1 VIEREA
7 ARFMSDAPILEY
19 ARTLLGKPGSRYAVA
34 TPALIL
40 DVDVLDRNIH
50 RMAERAQAAK
60 LQLRPHAKSH
70 KCSFIAKRQIAAGA
84 VGVCCAKLGEAEA
97 LAEAGVDSILITSP
111 IAGELSAQRAVQLA
125 GSLRD
130 FRIVVDHP
138 AQVAWLDLAAREANL
153 RLDVLIDVDVGFA
166 RTGVANPAA
175 AVALAQAIR
184 QSSTLRLRGVQGYGG
199 HLQHLPGFERRR
211 SATEVSTAKLAAAVD
226 ALRES
231 GHEVETIT
239 GGGTGSFASDVSCGI
254 LNEIQPGS
262 YLFMDRQY
270 REALG
275 VDPDGA
281 FERSLCVQAQVIS
294 VNAPAFVTVDAGLK
308 AFATEGPAPRPV
320 TQGYEEAKYAFM
332 GDEHGAVT
340 RPTRDVAPG
349 ERIEFEVPHCDPTV
363 DRYDGMYLV
372 RGDVLI
378 DWIEIEARGR
388 SQ

>member
-1 VIEREA
+1 MSEA
-7 ARFMSDAPILEY
+7 PVLEH

-40 DVDVLDRNIH
+40 DVDILDRNIH
-50 RMAERAQAAK
+50 RMAQRAQAAR
-60 LQLRPHAKSH
+60 LQLRPHAKCH
-70 KCSFIAKRQIAAGA
+70 KSSFIAKRQLAAGA

-97 LAEAGVDSILITSP
+97 LAEAGIDSVLITSP
-111 IAGELSAQRAVQLA
+111 IAGDLSAQRAAQLA
-125 GSLRD
+125 ASLRD
-130 FRIVVDHP
+130 FRVVVDHP
-138 AQVAWLDLAAREANL
+138 AQVAWLERAAMSASVRI
-153 RLDVLIDVDVGFA
+153 DVLIDVDVGIA
-166 RTGVANPAA
+166 RTGVANPQA

-184 QSSTLRLRGVQGYGG
+184 SSKALRLRGVQGYGG
-199 HLQHLPGFERRR
+199 HLQHIAGWEPRRA
-211 SATEVSTAKLAAAVD
+211 ATEVATAKLAGAVN

-231 GHEVETIT
+231 GFDVEIIT
-239 GGGTGSFASDVSCGI
+239 GGGTGSFASDVECGL

-275 VDPDGA
+275 ADPDGA
-281 FERSLCVQAQVIS
+281 FEQSLWVQAQVIS

-320 TQGYEEAKYAFM
+320 SHGYEQSKYAFR
-332 GDEHGAVT
+332 GDEHGSVT
-340 RPTRDVAPG
+340 RPARDVQPG

>member
-1 VIEREA
+1 
-7 ARFMSDAPILEY
+7 MSVTIDRPILEH
-19 ARTLLGKPGSRYAVA
+19 ARSLLGKPGSRHEVA

-40 DVDVLDRNIH
+40 DVDVLDRNIR
-50 RMAERAQAAK
+50 RMADRARDAG
-60 LQLRPHAKSH
+60 LRLRPHAKSH

-84 VGVCCAKLGEAEA
+84 AGICCAKLGEAEA
-97 LAEAGVDSILITSP
+97 LAAAGIESILITSP
-111 IAGELSAQRAVQLA
+111 IAGALSAQRAAQLA
-125 GSLRD
+125 SDIREFL
-130 FRIVVDHP
+130 IVVDHP
-138 AQVAWLDLAAREANL
+138 AQASWLNDAAAAAGRK
-153 RLDVLIDVDVGFA
+153 LDVLIDVDVGIA
-166 RTGVANPAA
+166 RTGVSGPTA
-175 AVALAQAIR
+175 AVALASAIKR
-184 QSSTLRLRGVQGYGG
+184 APSLQLRGVQGYGG
-199 HLQHLPGFERRR
+199 HLQHIHGLEARR
-211 SATEVSTAKLAAAVD
+211 SATEVATARLAQVVT

-231 GHEVETIT
+231 GYPIETIT
-239 GGGTGSFASDVSCGI
+239 GGGTGSFASDASCRL

-275 VDPDGA
+275 ADPDGA
-281 FERSLCVQAQVIS
+281 FEQSLWVQAQVIS
-294 VNAPAFVTVDAGLK
+294 VNASAFVTVDAGLK
-308 AFATEGPAPRPV
+308 AFATDGPTPRPV
-320 TQGYEEAKYAFM
+320 SRGYELAKYVFM

-340 RPTRDVAPG
+340 RPAREVLPG

>member
-1 VIEREA
+1 
-7 ARFMSDAPILEY
+7 MSVTIDRPILEY
-19 ARTLLGKPGSRYAVA
+19 ARALLGKPGSRHAVA

-40 DVDVLDRNIH
+40 DVDILDRNIR
-50 RMAERAQAAK
+50 RMADRAREAG
-60 LQLRPHAKSH
+60 LRLRPHAKSH

-84 VGVCCAKLGEAEA
+84 AGICCAKLGEAEA
-97 LAEAGVDSILITSP
+97 LAGAGIESILITSP
-111 IAGELSAQRAVQLA
+111 IAGELSAQRAAQLA
-125 GSLRD
+125 ADIRE
-130 FRIVVDHP
+130 FRMVVDHP
-138 AQVAWLDLAAREANL
+138 SQVVWLDRAASAAGRK
-153 RLDVLIDVDVGFA
+153 LDVLIDADVGLA
-166 RTGVANPAA
+166 RTGVAD
-175 AVALAQAIR
+175 VAGALVLADAIR
-184 QSSTLRLRGVQGYGG
+184 RSKSLQIRGVQGYGG
-199 HLQHLPGFERRR
+199 HLQHIHGFDARRA
-211 SATEVSTAKLAAAVD
+211 ATEKATARLGEIVT

-231 GHEVETIT
+231 GTPVETVT
-239 GGGTGSFASDVSCGI
+239 GGGTGSFASDVTCRL

-275 VDPDGA
+275 SDPDGA
-281 FERSLCVQAQVIS
+281 FEQSLWVQAQVIS

-308 AFATEGPAPRPV
+308 AFATEGPTPRPV
-320 TQGYEEAKYAFM
+320 THGYEQSKYAFM

-340 RPTRDVAPG
+340 RPARDVPPG